1 MSVRSLKSAYKEFFD
16 GLSDEDRE
24 RLIKS
29 GFNPDPE
36 HDLRLDCKDGTL
48 DRSFVT
54 GQFVKESG
62 GKTPLDQMIESEEQP
77 ENQSFDRF
85 AVLELVRRILTVHE
99 VFPRE
104 REFRLHGKIIAIAVG
119 LPDCP
124 TAKAVADEFGIT
136 KQRVSQ
142 KVATVAAH
150 LNLPPSFAM
159 DRITPEGLE
168 RTRQLLRKSQRA
180 AIARRKKR
188 SDILEDQRASKSC
201 RKSRSRDE
209 QPELFRLDHD
219 EKTSRVFEKR

>member
-1 MSVRSLKSAYKEFFD
+1 MPTRSLKSAYKEFFD
-16 GLSDEDRE
+16 GLTEEDRE
-24 RLIKS
+24 RLVKA
-29 GFNPDPE
+29 GFNEDPD

-48 DRSFVT
+48 DRSSIT
-54 GQFVKESG
+54 GQFVRDDQ
-62 GKTPLDQMIESEEQP
+62 GKSPLDQLIEREEQP
-77 ENQSFDRF
+77 LNQSFDRF
-85 AVLELVRRILTVHE
+85 AVLELIRRILTVHE

-124 TAKAVADEFGIT
+124 TAKAIAEEFGLT

-168 RTRQLLRKSQRA
+168 RTRQLLRRSQRA
-180 AIARRKKR
+180 AIARTKKG
-188 SDILEDQRASKSC
+188 SGSLDSKGKSKPC
-201 RKSRSRDE
+201 RKTRTRDDE
-209 QPELFRLDHD
+209 PDLFSLDHG
-219 EKTSRVFEKR
+219 EK

>member
-1 MSVRSLKSAYKEFFD
+1 MSAQGLKSAYKAFFD
-16 GLSDEDRE
+16 GLSEDDRN
-24 RLIKS
+24 RLINS

-54 GQFVKESG
+54 GQFVKDAG
-62 GKTPLDQMIESEEQP
+62 GKTPLDQVIESEEKP

-124 TAKAVADEFGIT
+124 TAKAVAEEFGIT

-168 RTRQLLRKSQRA
+168 RTRQQLRRSQRA
-180 AIARRKKR
+180 ALTRKKMR
-188 SDILEDQRASKSC
+188 SASVDQKRESKSC

-209 QPELFRLDHD
+209 QPELFPSDQG
-219 EKTSRVFEKR
+219 EQ